1 MNCATATGQLT
12 GPLLL
17 NAVDAPRYLPGL
29 RSLMIAQVVLCAC
42 VCLQVVNLFLFN
54 RRKEATRE
62 SLGMPRKMEDTSM
75 DRKFVQMA
83 EQTEA
88 EKAAKVDEDL
98 TDWANPKFVYVY

>member
-42 VCLQVVNLFLFN
+42 VALQVVNLYFFN

-62 SLGMPRKMEDTSM
+62 SLGMPRKMADTSM
-75 DRKFVQMA
+75 DRKFVQMD
-83 EQTEA
+83 EQTQA
-88 EKAAKVDEDL
+88 EKDKKVDDDL
-98 TDWANPKFVYVY
+98 TDWANPRFTYVY